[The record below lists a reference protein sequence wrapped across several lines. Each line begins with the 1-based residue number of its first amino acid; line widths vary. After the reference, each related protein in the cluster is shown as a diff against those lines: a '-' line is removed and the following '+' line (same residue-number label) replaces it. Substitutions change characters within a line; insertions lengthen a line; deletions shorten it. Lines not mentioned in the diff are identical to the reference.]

1 MYYFLFALQMT
12 VLFLISSTVTA
23 QTQVQLYYAER
34 VPYAVTDEHGTVHGL
49 TATPAAKAF
58 KQAAIQ
64 FQWKKMPF
72 KRQLAT
78 IKHNKKMACGIGW
91 FKKPE
96 REQFAR
102 FTDVI
107 YQDRPSIVISK
118 KGSGV
123 IEQYTDFSSLLQDKS
138 IKLLVK
144 DSFSYGA
151 YVDEQITKYQPETV
165 VVVGS
170 NNMQILQMVLSGRAD
185 YFFAAEEEAEEM
197 IQSAGFAKSQFQ
209 VHHFTDMP
217 AGNSRYIACSQQVTP
232 ETIELLNQALK

>member
-1 MYYFLFALQMT
+1 MYYFLFALQIT

-23 QTQVQLYYAER
+23 QTQVQLYYGER
-34 VPYAVTDEHGTVHGL
+34 VPYAMTDEHGAVHGL
-49 TATPAAKAF
+49 TATAAAKAF
-58 KQAAIQ
+58 EQAGIP

-78 IKHNKKMACGIGW
+78 IKANKKMACGIGW

-96 REQFAR
+96 REKFAR
-102 FTDVI
+102 FTEVI

-118 KGSGV
+118 KDSNAIAQYGDVSG
-123 IEQYTDFSSLLQDKS
+123 LLQDKTV
-138 IKLLVK
+138 KLLVK

-151 YVDEQITKYQPETV
+151 YVDEQIIKYQPETV

-170 NNMQILQMVLSGRAD
+170 DNSQMLQMVLSGRVD
-185 YFFAAEEEAEEM
+185 YFFAAEEEAEEV
-197 IQSAGFAKSQFQ
+197 IVSAGYSMSEFQ
-209 VHHFTDMP
+209 LHHFTDML

-232 ETIELLNQALK
+232 ETIDLLNQALE